1 MRGIY
6 GILRYGM
13 YPQCIVILVISA
25 FLPKRDLKNENKEV
39 TMTKLTDEAKKA
51 IGEIR
56 PSLVATTSSTGK
68 PNVSAKGSLRVLD
81 DEHVAFADI
90 ASPRTIANI
99 GKNPQVAII
108 CLDATARKGCR
119 IWGKCSVLN
128 SGELFDQLT
137 AEYAEKNLE
146 VKNVVK
152 VAVEEVET
160 F

>member
-1 MRGIY
+1 
-6 GILRYGM
+6 
-13 YPQCIVILVISA
+13 
-25 FLPKRDLKNENKEV
+25 
-39 TMTKLTDEAKKA
+39 MTKLTDEAKKA

-56 PSLVATTSSTGK
+56 PSLVATASRTGK

-90 ASPRTIANI
+90 ASPRTVTNI
-99 GKNPQVAII
+99 RENPQVAVI
-108 CLDATARKGCR
+108 CLDAAARKGCR
-119 IWGKCSVLN
+119 IWGKGSILN

-137 AEYAEKNLE
+137 AEYAEKNME